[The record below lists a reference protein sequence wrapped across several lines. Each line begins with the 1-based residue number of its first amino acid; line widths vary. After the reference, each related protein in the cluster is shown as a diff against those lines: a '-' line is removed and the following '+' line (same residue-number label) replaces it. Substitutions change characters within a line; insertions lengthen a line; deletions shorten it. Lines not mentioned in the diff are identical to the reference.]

1 MERGFGKVF
10 NAWLLTV
17 YSQSPSFTPCWMV
30 KKVKSRRLKSGVKP
44 NQLLS
49 ESVCYKLL
57 GCLLGKR
64 RCVFYY
70 KEDVGAKVFKG
81 FLFFWDPL

>member
-30 KKVKSRRLKSGVKP
+30 KKVKSRHLKSGVKP

-57 GCLLGKR
+57 GCLLGKQ

-70 KEDVGAKVFKG
+70 KEDATCGSKSF
-81 FLFFWDPL
+81 

>member
-44 NQLLS
+44 KPAAVR
-49 ESVCYKLL
+49 E
-57 GCLLGKR
+57 
-64 RCVFYY
+64 CVLQT
-70 KEDVGAKVFKG
+70 VGMPA
-81 FLFFWDPL
+81 W